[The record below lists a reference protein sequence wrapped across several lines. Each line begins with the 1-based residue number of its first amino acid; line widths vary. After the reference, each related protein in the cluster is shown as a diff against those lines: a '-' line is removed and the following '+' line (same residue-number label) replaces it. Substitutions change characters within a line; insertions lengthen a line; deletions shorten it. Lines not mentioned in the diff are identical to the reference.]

1 MNDSGYFLLDR
12 LPRHTALGYIKDETN
27 QNWRTN
33 AYSIPIKEGGADGR
47 CICYCRHAEIL
58 GGTI

>member
-1 MNDSGYFLLDR
+1 MNDSGYFSLDK

-33 AYSIPIKEGGADGR
+33 AYSIPIKGGLMEVHMLLHQT
-47 CICYCRHAEIL
+47 C
-58 GGTI
+58 